1 MSLHWNRRYALAS
14 FSCVKCNKTEYKQG
28 EIRTT
33 GSGISRFLNL
43 QNQKFITI
51 SCTGCGYTEIF
62 RRDGSG
68 IGNIFDVLGG

>member
-1 MSLHWNRRYALAS
+1 MADN
-14 FSCVKCNKTEYKQG
+14 FSCVKCNSTEYKQG

-51 SCTGCGYTEIF
+51 SCTKCGYTEVY
-62 RRDGSG
+62 RRSGSG
-68 IGNIFDVLGG
+68 IGNIFDALSG